1 MPGFRHLADREVHRG
16 HIWNVVVAEFES
28 PDGVRFE
35 RDIVRSPGAVA
46 VVPITVGDD
55 GVPTVTLLR
64 QYRPPYERELIE
76 VPAGMRDV
84 PGEPTEETGRR
95 ELIEEVG
102 LAAGNM
108 TLLTS
113 MIPSPGMTDSV
124 CAIYLAADCTPAER
138 SVHGPEE
145 QHSEVMAMPLADAV
159 AMVARGEIT
168 DAKSALGLL
177 LAERHLND
185 HDQGVPGH
193 AGQR

>member
-1 MPGFRHLADREVHRG
+1 MPGFRHLGDTEVHRG

-28 PDGVRFE
+28 PDGVRFH

-46 VVPITVGDD
+46 VVPITIDAD
-55 GVPTVTLLR
+55 GTTTVTLLR
-64 QYRPPYERELIE
+64 QYRAPYERVLIE

-84 PGEPTEETGRR
+84 ADEPAEETGRR

-102 LAAGNM
+102 LAAGDM

-124 CAIYLAADCTPAER
+124 CEIYLATHCTPVAR

-159 AMVARGEIT
+159 AMVEQGEIT
-168 DAKSALGLL
+168 DAKSALALL
-177 LAERHLND
+177 LAERQLNR
-185 HDQGVPGH
+185 HP
-193 AGQR
+193 R

>member
-1 MPGFRHLADREVHRG
+1 MPGFRHLADDEVHRG

-28 PDGVRFE
+28 PDGVRFR

-46 VVPITVGDD
+46 VVPITVDLG
-55 GVPTVTLLR
+55 GTTTVTLLR
-64 QYRPPYERELIE
+64 QYRPPYERDLIE

-84 PGEPTEETGRR
+84 PGEPADETGRR

-102 LAAGNM
+102 LVAGDM

-124 CAIYLAADCTPAER
+124 CQIYLATGCTPVER
-138 SVHGPEE
+138 SLHGPEE
-145 QHSEVMAMPLADAV
+145 EHSEVMPMPLADAV
-159 AMVARGEIT
+159 AMVERGEIT

-177 LAERHLND
+177 LAERHLN
-185 HDQGVPGH
+185 QH
-193 AGQR
+193 AR